1 MSLGY
6 NGVEGDDSSI
16 VPCQLNTMENA
27 KRIKLAI
34 CVFGHGGSYQVWA
47 SGSDKN
53 IVLATKAARKA
64 KRDYKIKKGFV
75 MPVNIYDITDT
86 EHWAY
91 DGYTIVNPDKVDK
104 ESDRYKQDLYNE
116 FRGAEPIKRIE
127 VLEVVL

>member
-1 MSLGY
+1 
-6 NGVEGDDSSI
+6 
-16 VPCQLNTMENA
+16 MENA

-47 SGSDKN
+47 SGSDEN

-75 MPVNIYDITDT
+75 MPVNLYDITDS

-104 ESDRYKQDLYNE
+104 ESESYKNDLYNE
-116 FRGAEPIKRIE
+116 FRGAKPIKRIE

>member
-1 MSLGY
+1 M
-6 NGVEGDDSSI
+6 
-16 VPCQLNTMENA
+16 TENS

-47 SGSDKN
+47 SGTDKN

-64 KRDYKIKKGFV
+64 KRDYKFKKGFV

-91 DGYTIVNPDKVDK
+91 DGYTIVDPDKVDK
-104 ESDRYKQDLYNE
+104 ESEAYKYDIYNQ